1 MNLKE
6 TIEYLKRCIDWQKYK
21 NKGTKMNI
29 ENEVCKLKSD
39 IFWLKVI
46 LTIVVLTLGV
56 IAIGENNIHNK
67 IVAKTAEIAS
77 KTNVEC
83 VTKTNTLF
91 GVMNKIILAY

>member
-1 MNLKE
+1 
-6 TIEYLKRCIDWQKYK
+6 
-21 NKGTKMNI
+21 MNI

-91 GVMNKIILAY
+91 GVMTKIKLAY